1 MTHQPQILVHPSLE
15 LLQAAAAEQ
24 FVTLIEAAVSARGRA
39 LLAISGGSAPPGLF
53 RRLCTEPLRG
63 RMPWSALSLIW
74 VDERL
79 VPFNDPESNYRMARL
94 TLLDHVPIPSEQ
106 IFPVATYYAAEQAAA
121 RYQQQVAVLL
131 EQHEHR
137 IDLVL
142 LGMGPDGHTA
152 SLFPGFP
159 QVSTP
164 ADLLAV
170 AVLDAPKPPAVRI
183 SLTAYALNR
192 ARQAIFLVAGADKA
206 PMVRAALQG
215 PYEPTTIPAQL
226 VRPPDGHV
234 TWMLDAAAAAEL
246 YAL

>member
-24 FVTLIEAAVSARGRA
+24 VVTLIEAAVTARGRA
-39 LLAISGGSAPPGLF
+39 LIAISGGSAPPGLF
-53 RRLCTEPLRG
+53 RRLSAEPLR
-63 RMPWSALSLIW
+63 RRVPWSALNLIW

-79 VPFNDPESNYRMARL
+79 VPFDDPESNYRLARW

-106 IFPVATYYAAEQAAA
+106 IFPVATYYDAEQAAA
-121 RYQQQVAVLL
+121 RYQQQVAMLL
-131 EQHEHR
+131 DQHDGQ
-137 IDLVL
+137 IDLAL

-159 QVSTP
+159 QVAAP
-164 ADLLAV
+164 DDALVV
-170 AVLDAPKPPAVRI
+170 AVFDAPKPPAVRV
-183 SLTAYALNR
+183 SLTAHALNR
-192 ARQAIFLVAGADKA
+192 ARHVIFLVAGADKA
-206 PMVRAALQG
+206 PKVRIALQG
-215 PYEPTTIPAQL
+215 PYEPATTPAQL
-226 VRPPDGHV
+226 VRPPEGHV